1 MRDYYF
7 MSNKEELNATSHAM
21 EKFKEFKV
29 VEEPTMPNCE
39 ACGKSIGSTK
49 WNKEY
54 HHINITQKPV
64 KRFFCSRQCK
74 LKWIFENF

>member
-1 MRDYYF
+1 MDKLNGISQ
-7 MSNKEELNATSHAM
+7 MIEGLKEIKQE
-21 EKFKEFKV
+21 EKIIVPTCEF
-29 VEEPTMPNCE
+29 
-39 ACGKSIGSTK
+39 CGKTIVGSK

-54 HHINITQKPV
+54 HHINICQEPI